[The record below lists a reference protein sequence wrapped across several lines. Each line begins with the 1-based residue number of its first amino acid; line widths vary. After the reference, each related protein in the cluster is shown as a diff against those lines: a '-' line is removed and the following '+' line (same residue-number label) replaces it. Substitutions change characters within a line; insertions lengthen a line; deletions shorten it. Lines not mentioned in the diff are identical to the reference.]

1 MAKTNVNAGWG
12 KRTPSIL
19 VGRVAKSHDKGRG
32 CVILTEEEGEELGGG
47 TDYHGAGLCLGLGA
61 DAGKAPGERS
71 PESGLEGGREG
82 LWVKCMGKR
91 RRNGVSL
98 VRCSCS
104 PAWGEGR
111 MVEKGEA
118 EEGAGA

>member
-1 MAKTNVNAGWG
+1 MKNWVVAQTTTAPGYA
-12 KRTPSIL
+12 SDL
-19 VGRVAKSHDKGRG
+19 GR
-32 CVILTEEEGEELGGG
+32 
-47 TDYHGAGLCLGLGA
+47 

-82 LWVKCMGKR
+82 LWVQCMGKR
-91 RRNGVSL
+91 CRSGVSL

-111 MVEKGEA
+111 MVEKEEA